1 MAARRAVG
9 HQRVRQGGRCHP
21 QTPPAGLRPRRPMV
35 RKAGEGGAPAAN
47 GQESGEGKPD
57 RMRRRTHLS
66 KAAQE
71 LTVLDTLP
79 D

>member
-1 MAARRAVG
+1 
-9 HQRVRQGGRCHP
+9 
-21 QTPPAGLRPRRPMV
+21 MV
-35 RKAGEGGAPAAN
+35 T
-47 GQESGEGKPD
+47 SGEGKPD
-57 RMRRRTHLS
+57 RGQDRNITQRTHLS